1 MLRQIQP
8 FNQLMCE
15 PAGMLRPATQK
26 TSRMLRP
33 ATQKT
38 SQMLHAENQPETC
51 RNPTLYQTQEL
62 ATT

>member
-1 MLRQIQP
+1 
-8 FNQLMCE
+8 MCE